1 MLDIHR
7 KDLAAGVVG
16 SGTMGRG
23 IVQVLAQCG
32 VRTLV
37 FDAQGGAAAK
47 AKDAIAKSLASIA
60 QKGRISQ
67 ADADATLERIE
78 IVDSLAALKPCHV
91 VVEAI
96 VELLAPKQELFKAL
110 EAVVS
115 DTCILASNTSSL
127 SVTAMAS
134 ACARPGR
141 VAGYHFF
148 NPVPVMKIVEV
159 VDGELTEPWVG
170 DALIALA
177 KRYGH
182 KPVRC
187 KDTPGFIVNHAGRG
201 FVPESL
207 RVLQEGVADFA
218 TIDRILVDAAG
229 FRIGPFGLLDLVGL
243 DIAHGVMK
251 SMHAQYYG
259 ESKYQPSFL
268 SDPRVAAGLLG
279 RKTGRGWYKYGS
291 DGAVEKIPEKK
302 IPEKASASVWC
313 VPELKDFLSRFTKI
327 DAKPAADS
335 ICFVAPLGQDATTTA
350 IQLHLDPQNT
360 VAVDRLFG
368 FTKRRTLM
376 TTPVTKPEIRDA
388 AHALL
393 ASDGVPVS
401 VIRDSAGFVAQRVVA
416 HIVNVGCDI
425 AQQRIAS
432 PADLDSAVVL
442 GLSYPHGPL
451 AMGDA
456 AGATNIL
463 HILEAMH
470 AFYQEPRYRPSPWL
484 KRRARLGVSLLQE
497 DSVRVRAR
505 RGEEEGDVADHKGQP
520 RHPERRR
527 GAFHEVQKLYQAG
540 RGRKGCRLGYR
551 EMDPIR
557 GAKMRPRAP
566 LTTQDRPTWK

>member
-1 MLDIHR
+1 MLDVQR
-7 KDLAAGVVG
+7 ADLVAGVAG

-23 IVQVLAQCG
+23 IIQVLAQCG

-37 FDAQGGAAAK
+37 FDAKPGAGQAAR
-47 AKDAIAKSLASIA
+47 DSIAKSFAGLV
-60 QKGRISQ
+60 QKGRLAQ
-67 ADADATLERIE
+67 DKADEALGRIE
-78 IVDSLAALKPCHV
+78 IVGALGDLKPCHL

-96 VELLAPKQELFKAL
+96 IEQLAAKQELFKAL
-110 EAVVS
+110 EGVVAP
-115 DTCILASNTSSL
+115 DCILASNTSSL

-134 ACARPGR
+134 GCAKPGR

-177 KRYGH
+177 RRYGH

-218 TIDRILVDAAG
+218 TIDRILVDACG

-243 DIAHGVMK
+243 DVAHGVMK
-251 SMHAQYYG
+251 SMHGQYYG
-259 ESKYQPSFL
+259 EPKYQPSFL

-279 RKTGRGWYKYGS
+279 RKTGRGWYRYGK
-291 DGAVEKIPEKK
+291 DGVAEKVPEPTVPPKQDRK
-302 IPEKASASVWC
+302 VWA
-313 VPELKDFLSRFTKI
+313 VPELKDFISKFGPTES
-327 DAKPAADS
+327 KPGPETL
-335 ICFVAPLGQDATTTA
+335 CFVAPLGDDATTTA
-350 IQLHLDPQNT
+350 LKLGIDPKNT
-360 VAVDRLFG
+360 VAVDPLFG
-368 FTKRRTLM
+368 FAKRRTLM
-376 TTPVTKPEIRDA
+376 CTPVTWPEMRDA

-401 VIRDSAGFVAQRVVA
+401 VIRDSPGFVAQRVVA

-425 AQQRIAS
+425 VQQRIAS

-442 GLSYPHGPL
+442 GLGYPHGPL

-456 AGATNIL
+456 AGPAKIL
-463 HILEAMH
+463 AVLEAMQD
-470 AFYQEPRYRPSPWL
+470 FYRDPRYRPSPWL
-484 KRRARLGVSLLQE
+484 KRRARLGVSLLT
-497 DSVRVRAR
+497 
-505 RGEEEGDVADHKGQP
+505 
-520 RHPERRR
+520 PE
-527 GAFHEVQKLYQAG
+527 
-540 RGRKGCRLGYR
+540 
-551 EMDPIR
+551 
-557 GAKMRPRAP
+557 
-566 LTTQDRPTWK
+566 

>member
-1 MLDIHR
+1 MLDIQR
-7 KDLAAGVVG
+7 PDLVAGVAG

-23 IVQVLAQCG
+23 IAQVLAQCG

-37 FDAQGGAAAK
+37 FDSKPGAAQS
-47 AKDAIAKSLASIA
+47 AKDAIGKTLAGLV
-60 QKGRISQ
+60 QKARVSQ
-67 ADADATLERIE
+67 ADADKTMARVE

-115 DTCILASNTSSL
+115 ETCILASNTSSL

-141 VAGYHFF
+141 IAGYHFF

-159 VDGELTEPWVG
+159 VDGERTEPWVG

-182 KPVRC
+182 RPVRC

-201 FVPESL
+201 YVPESL
-207 RVLQEGVADFA
+207 RVLQEGIADFA
-218 TIDRILVDAAG
+218 TIDRVLVEAAG
-229 FRIGPFGLLDLVGL
+229 FRLGPFALLDLVGL
-243 DIAHGVMK
+243 DVAHGVMK

-259 ESKYQPSFL
+259 EPKYQPSFL
-268 SDPRVAAGLLG
+268 SDARVAAGLLG
-279 RKTGRGWYKYGS
+279 RKTGRGWYKYGK
-291 DGAVEKIPEKK
+291 DGVAEKIPAVAVPTAKT
-302 IPEKASASVWC
+302 ASFWC
-313 VPELKDFLSRFTKI
+313 VPELKEFLSKFSTKI
-327 DAKPAADS
+327 DSKPGPGS
-335 ICFVAPLGQDATTTA
+335 ICLVAPLGHDATTTA
-350 IQLHLDPQNT
+350 LQLKLDPART
-360 VAVDRLFG
+360 VAIDPLFG
-368 FTKRRTLM
+368 FGKRRTLM
-376 TTPVTKPEIRDA
+376 TTPVTRPDVRDA

-401 VIRDSAGFVAQRVVA
+401 VIRDSPGFVAQRVVA

-425 AQQRIAS
+425 VQQRIAT

-456 AGATNIL
+456 VGAGQIL
-463 HILEAMH
+463 AILEAMH
-470 AFYQEPRYRPSPWL
+470 SFYQEPRYRPSPWL
-484 KRRARLGVSLLQE
+484 VRRARLGVSLSTA
-497 DSVRVRAR
+497 DS
-505 RGEEEGDVADHKGQP
+505 
-520 RHPERRR
+520 
-527 GAFHEVQKLYQAG
+527 
-540 RGRKGCRLGYR
+540 
-551 EMDPIR
+551 
-557 GAKMRPRAP
+557 
-566 LTTQDRPTWK
+566 

>member
-7 KDLAAGVVG
+7 PDLVAGVAG

-37 FDAQGGAAAK
+37 FDAKPGAAQA
-47 AKDAIAKSLASIA
+47 AKDAVGRTLVGLV
-60 QKGRISQ
+60 QKGRVAQ
-67 ADADATLERIE
+67 GDADQTLARIE
-78 IVDSLAALKPCHV
+78 IVDSLAAFKPCHV

-96 VELLAPKQELFKAL
+96 VELLAPKQELFKTL
-110 EAVVS
+110 EAIVADS
-115 DTCILASNTSSL
+115 CILASNTSSL

-159 VDGELTEPWVG
+159 VDGERTESWVG
-170 DALIALA
+170 DALAALA
-177 KRYGH
+177 RRYGH

-201 FVPESL
+201 YVPESL

-229 FRIGPFGLLDLVGL
+229 FRLGPFGLLDLVGL

-251 SMHAQYYG
+251 SMHGQYYG
-259 ESKYQPSFL
+259 EPKYQPSYL
-268 SDPRVAAGLLG
+268 ADPRVAAGLLG
-279 RKTGRGWYKYGS
+279 RKTGRGWYQYGK
-291 DGAVEKIPEKK
+291 DGVAEKIPEQQ
-302 IPEKASASVWC
+302 IPGGGLAAVWC
-313 VPELKDFLSRFTKI
+313 VPELKDLLTKLGAQVQPRPTP
-327 DAKPAADS
+327 DCV
-335 ICFVAPLGQDATTTA
+335 CFVAPLGHDATTTA
-350 IQLHLDPQNT
+350 MQLRLEAQNT
-360 VAVDRLFG
+360 VAIDPLFG

-376 TTPVTKPEIRDA
+376 TTPVTQPAVRDA

-425 AQQRIAS
+425 VQQRIAS
-432 PADLDSAVVL
+432 PEDLDSAVML
-442 GLSYPHGPL
+442 GLGYPHGPL

-456 AGATNIL
+456 LGPARVLAV
-463 HILEAMH
+463 LEAMH
-470 AFYQEPRYRPSPWL
+470 ACYLEPRYRPSPWL
-484 KRRARLGVSLLQE
+484 KRRAQLGASLL
-497 DSVRVRAR
+497 AR
-505 RGEEEGDVADHKGQP
+505 D
-520 RHPERRR
+520 
-527 GAFHEVQKLYQAG
+527 L
-540 RGRKGCRLGYR
+540 
-551 EMDPIR
+551 
-557 GAKMRPRAP
+557 
-566 LTTQDRPTWK
+566 

>member
-1 MLDIHR
+1 MLDIQR
-7 KDLAAGVVG
+7 SDLVAGVAG

-37 FDAQGGAAAK
+37 FDAQPGAAAK
-47 AKDAIAKSLASIA
+47 AKEAIGKSLAGIVA
-60 QKGRISQ
+60 KGRISQ
-67 ADADATLERIE
+67 ADADATLARIE
-78 IVDSLAALKPCHV
+78 IVDALAALKPCHL

-110 EAVVS
+110 EGVVS
-115 DTCILASNTSSL
+115 ETCILASNTSSL

-141 VAGYHFF
+141 VVGYHFF

-170 DALIALA
+170 DAMVALA

-201 FVPESL
+201 YVPESL

-218 TIDRILVDAAG
+218 SIDRILVDAAG
-229 FRIGPFGLLDLVGL
+229 FRLGPFGLLDLVGL

-251 SMHAQYYG
+251 SMHGQYYG
-259 ESKYQPSFL
+259 EPKYQPSFL

-279 RKTGRGWYKYGS
+279 RKTGRGWYAYGK
-291 DGAVEKIPEKK
+291 DGLAGKIPEQEIPSKK
-302 IPEKASASVWC
+302 PDSVWC
-313 VPELKDFLSRFTKI
+313 VPELKDFLSKFTNI
-327 DAKPAADS
+327 ESKPGPDT
-335 ICFVAPLGQDATTTA
+335 ICLVAPLGQDATSTA
-350 IQLHLDPQNT
+350 IQLQLKAENT
-360 VAVDRLFG
+360 VALDPLFG
-368 FTKRRTLM
+368 FAKRRTLM
-376 TTPVTKPEIRDA
+376 TTPVTRPEVRDA

-425 AQQRIAS
+425 VQQRIAS
-432 PADLDSAVVL
+432 PEDLDSAVML
-442 GLSYPHGPL
+442 GLGYPKGPL
-451 AMGDA
+451 GMGDA
-456 AGATNIL
+456 VGAPKVL
-463 HILEAMH
+463 AILEAMH
-470 AFYQEPRYRPSPWL
+470 AFYGEPRYRPSPWL
-484 KRRARLGVSLLQE
+484 RRRARLGVSLLT
-497 DSVRVRAR
+497 
-505 RGEEEGDVADHKGQP
+505 
-520 RHPERRR
+520 PE
-527 GAFHEVQKLYQAG
+527 
-540 RGRKGCRLGYR
+540 
-551 EMDPIR
+551 
-557 GAKMRPRAP
+557 
-566 LTTQDRPTWK
+566 

>member
-1 MLDIHR
+1 MLDIQR
-7 KDLAAGVVG
+7 PDLVAGVAG

-37 FDAQGGAAAK
+37 FDAQPGATAK
-47 AKDAIAKSLASIA
+47 AKDAIAKSLAAIA
-60 QKGRISQ
+60 QKGRITQ
-67 ADADATLERIE
+67 ADADSALSRIE

-110 EAVVS
+110 EAIVS
-115 DTCILASNTSSL
+115 ENCILASNTSSL

-134 ACARPGR
+134 ACAKPGR

-170 DALIALA
+170 DALVALA

-201 FVPESL
+201 YVPESL
-207 RVLQEGVADFA
+207 RVLQEGIADFA

-229 FRIGPFGLLDLVGL
+229 FRLGPFGLLDLVGL

-251 SMHAQYYG
+251 SMHGQYYG
-259 ESKYQPSFL
+259 EPKYQPSFL

-279 RKTGRGWYKYGS
+279 RKTGRGWYKYGK
-291 DGAVEKIPEKK
+291 DGVAEKFPEKET
-302 IPEKASASVWC
+302 PQKASMPVWC
-313 VPELKDFLSRFTKI
+313 VPELKDFLSKFTNI
-327 DAKPAADS
+327 EGKPGPDT
-335 ICFVAPLGQDATTTA
+335 ICFIAPLGHDATSTA
-350 IQLHLDPQNT
+350 IQLQLKAENT
-360 VAVDRLFG
+360 VALDPLFG
-368 FTKRRTLM
+368 FAKRRTLM
-376 TTPVTKPEIRDA
+376 TTPVTKPGMRDA

-432 PADLDSAVVL
+432 PEDLDSAVML
-442 GLSYPHGPL
+442 GLGYPKGPL
-451 AMGDA
+451 GMGDA
-456 AGATNIL
+456 VGAPKIL
-463 HILEAMH
+463 AILEAMH
-470 AFYQEPRYRPSPWL
+470 AFYGEPRYRPSPWL
-484 KRRARLGVSLLQE
+484 KRRALLGVSLLTKE
-497 DSVRVRAR
+497 S
-505 RGEEEGDVADHKGQP
+505 
-520 RHPERRR
+520 
-527 GAFHEVQKLYQAG
+527 
-540 RGRKGCRLGYR
+540 
-551 EMDPIR
+551 
-557 GAKMRPRAP
+557 
-566 LTTQDRPTWK
+566 